1 MNINLFFIIFN
12 IIYGFIN
19 KDWIS
24 IIIVISEFII
34 CNKKFILHII
44 KHIFNKLFTN
54 NTLN

>member
-44 KHIFNKLFTN
+44 KHIFNK
-54 NTLN
+54 

>member
-34 CNKKFILHII
+34 CNKKIYITYYKTYF
-44 KHIFNKLFTN
+44 
-54 NTLN
+54 